1 MHLKI
6 GVTGGIGSGKS
17 TVCQIFEHLQVPI
30 YYADVRA
37 KALMQEDPELKKEI
51 RKAFGWDAYDEKDQ
65 LNRAYL
71 AKIVFNNAAKLSILN
86 NLVHPCVFEDYRTWV
101 SKQLEHPYSIKEAA
115 LMFETDSYKE
125 LDKIIVVTAPINL
138 RLERV
143 VQRDN
148 VKNDDVLKRMEN
160 QMSDRARL
168 AKADFV
174 LKNDGKL
181 SLINQVLQLH
191 HLFLDLSKNK
201 NAKMPVNLEIKI

>member
-1 MHLKI
+1 M

-17 TVCQIFEHLQVPI
+17 TVCQIFEHLNVPI

-37 KALMQEDPELKKEI
+37 KALMQEDPNLKKQI

-65 LNRAYL
+65 LNRSYL
-71 AKIVFNNAAKLSILN
+71 AKIVFNNSEKLTILN
-86 NLVHPCVFEDYRTWV
+86 TLVHPSVFADYRQWV
-101 SKQLEHPYSIKEAA
+101 ARQSEHPYSIKEAA

-160 QMSDRARL
+160 QMNDRERI
-168 AKADFV
+168 AKADFI

-181 SLINQVLQLH
+181 SLVHQVLQLH
-191 HLFLDLSKNK
+191 HQFLEFTKK
-201 NAKMPVNLEIKI
+201 